1 MSTLFLALAVFV
13 LGVILNGLFAGYET
27 GFLSADRIRIRF
39 FSEEEK
45 NPRATGLLR
54 ELEHPD
60 RMITTVLIGTNLAL
74 IIGTMALA
82 SEIQNPLITTLIA
95 TPVYLIFAEIVPK
108 SVFRR
113 HPNVLSTYL
122 FPVMRAFW
130 IFLWLL
136 VWPTLQSLKF
146 LRWITGVG
154 NKSKS
159 PMMSTEEDLRNL
171 IDESAAH
178 GTIEREEQEMMH
190 SVMDLQKT
198 DAKEIMV
205 PRIDIQAVSVDT
217 TRSQLMDLFKESG
230 RTRIPIYRDSID
242 SIIGVA
248 NAHDLLL
255 DVKAEDENIDRFI
268 QEILHVPDTKP
279 VDDLL
284 QELKKAPQHIA
295 VVTDEYG
302 GTDGLITLE
311 DVLEE
316 IFGEIH
322 DEHDQDLAL
331 IQQLGPN
338 NYVVDARM
346 PLEDLSEAIGV
357 KIEDSEV
364 ETVGGWIMHLA
375 GRIPFQGEKLK
386 FSGFRITVLEGSD
399 NRIGKVRLDILPEA
413 HEQKDDDLSAS

>member
-1 MSTLFLALAVFV
+1 MSALFLALAIFV

-39 FSEEEK
+39 FSEEEN
-45 NPRATGLLR
+45 NPRAKRLLR

-60 RMITTVLIGTNLAL
+60 RMITTVLIGTNLSL

-82 SEIQNPLITTLIA
+82 SEIQNSLMTMLIA
-95 TPVYLIFAEIVPK
+95 TPIFLIFAEIVPK
-108 SVFRR
+108 SVFRK

-122 FPVMRAFW
+122 FPVMRGFW

-136 VWPTLQSLKF
+136 VWPTLITLKF

-154 NKSKS
+154 TKSTS

-205 PRIDIQAVSVDT
+205 PRIDIQAVSVDSSRT
-217 TRSQLMDLFKESG
+217 ELMALFRESG
-230 RTRIPIYRDSID
+230 RTRIPIYRESID

-255 DVKAEDENIDRFI
+255 DVNPENENIDRFV

-284 QELKKAPQHIA
+284 QELKKAPQHVA

-322 DEHDQDLAL
+322 DEHDRDLAL

-346 PLEDLSEAIGV
+346 PLEDLSDAIGV
-357 KIEDSEV
+357 EIEDSEV
-364 ETVGGWIMHLA
+364 ETAAGWIMHLA
-375 GRIPFQGEKLK
+375 GRIPFQGEKMK
-386 FSGFRITVLEGSD
+386 FAGFRITVLEGSD
-399 NRIGKVRLDILPEA
+399 SQIGKVRLDVLPEA
-413 HEQKDDDLSAS
+413 REQKEGDSETS